1 MDNRR
6 RRGLRERSQALVE
19 TVLAVT
25 IAFTLMFGIIDFG
38 RAIFAYDVVASA
50 ARIGSRYAIV
60 HGSACTITTVCPAT
74 VATIKA
80 YVLTQVTGV
89 TASTFAVTTT
99 WAAAPGCTA
108 SPYQGAQCLVKVQ
121 VQYPFNFVLP
131 FHETITMTATSEMII
146 SQ

>member
-1 MDNRR
+1 MDSRR
-6 RRGLRERSQALVE
+6 AGGLRERGQALVE
-19 TVLAVT
+19 TTIAVM
-25 IAFTLMFGIIDFG
+25 IAFTLIFGIVDFG
-38 RAIFAYDVVASA
+38 RAIYAYDVVASA
-50 ARIGSRYAIV
+50 ARVGSRYAIV

-74 VATIKA
+74 AATIKA

-89 TASTFAVTTT
+89 TASTLAVTTT
-99 WAAAPGCTA
+99 WAAAPGCTL

-131 FHETITMTATSEMII
+131 FHKTITMTAISEMII